1 MPKLVTY
8 AYFNTQIFALMFNLF
23 KQEAHG
29 PHRSPELTCSYHVVV
44 MMYIVEMYL
53 IILNLVKLCEN

>member
-1 MPKLVTY
+1 MHILTPK
-8 AYFNTQIFALMFNLF
+8 FFALMFNLF

-53 IILNLVKLCEN
+53 IILNLVKLC